1 MTQAASHAGHG
12 ERRAVALVVEGQ
24 TVGAA
29 QDLPAAVL
37 ASLGVDRSL
46 EDPRPADTYVGPRF
60 DAEADAV
67 DGVPE
72 EIDSAGSG
80 LAPEEGLF
88 RAADPD
94 AAATDREKDRGKLH
108 DPVGCSVR

>member
-1 MTQAASHAGHG
+1 MPVMAKDV
-12 ERRAVALVVEGQ
+12 AVALVVEGQ

-88 RAADPD
+88 RAAPRGRRATGRRLRR
-94 AAATDREKDRGKLH
+94 AA
-108 DPVGCSVR
+108 